1 MERPVR
7 IYRSRKPVKTALT
20 VFFSLL
26 AVLILL
32 AVAVFFGFKRYIV
45 YTSEG
50 VKLEVPWLTEPA
62 ETTPEE
68 TELLAP
74 EGGEEAP

>member
-20 VFFSLL
+20 VLFALL
-26 AVLILL
+26 AVLIVL
-32 AVAVFFGFKRYIV
+32 AVAIFFGFKRYIV

-62 ETTPEE
+62 Q
-68 TELLAP
+68 TEPPAP
-74 EGGEEAP
+74 EGGEDTP